1 MNAYKLNGHAGHY
14 FRSAVCK
21 SLNIPWTD
29 IYKTVKSVTTGIHTN
44 DPTIVETKDGKKY
57 ELILK
62 EIKDDTIR

>member
-1 MNAYKLNGHAGHY
+1 MNAYKLNSNAGIY
-14 FRSAVCK
+14 FRLAVCK
-21 SLNIPWTD
+21 SLNIHWTD
-29 IYKTVKSVTTGIHTN
+29 VYKTIKSVTPGYNDN

>member
-21 SLNIPWTD
+21 SLNIHCTD
-29 IYKTVKSVTTGIHTN
+29 IYKTIKSVTTGYNVN

>member
-14 FRSAVCK
+14 FKLAVCK
-21 SLNIPWTD
+21 SLNIHRRD
-29 IYKTVKSVTTGIHTN
+29 VYKTIKSVTTGYNDN